1 MKLEQLG
8 IILIA
13 IILTT
18 SLSGYVVSF
27 VLGLLGE
34 RPVADPVVPPDPA
47 KQRLGVLIG
56 KLENIII
63 VLIIAG
69 GSITALALIF
79 TAKSLMRKDEMQR
92 DPEYY
97 MLGTLANF
105 AFSFAMGMLT
115 WAIASQYGGPIRLS

>member
-1 MKLEQLG
+1 MNAIQLG
-8 IILIA
+8 IIVIS

-18 SLSGYVVSF
+18 SLSGYVVGF
-27 VLGLLGE
+27 VLNLLGKRAASE
-34 RPVADPVVPPDPA
+34 AKPDPT

-63 VLIIAG
+63 VLIISG

-79 TAKSLMRKDEMQR
+79 TAKSLMRKDEMQK

-115 WAIASQYGGPIRLS
+115 WVVASWFGNQIKLS